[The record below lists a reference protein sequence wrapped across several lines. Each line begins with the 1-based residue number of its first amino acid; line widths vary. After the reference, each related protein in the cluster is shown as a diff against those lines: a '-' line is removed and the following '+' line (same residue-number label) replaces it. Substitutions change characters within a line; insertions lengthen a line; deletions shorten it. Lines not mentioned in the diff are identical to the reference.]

1 MGEATVNSANNMSK
15 SISDLSVAMKIL
27 IGMQQKAQKATD
39 DAAKAL
45 EMKSKGLNEYG
56 KAVNKAGEELA
67 NWNKRTHILSATIKE
82 LNKSGNRMELFSS
95 LGTYRKEGGNILE
108 YLAEFMSGAR
118 EELTVFGFEAAK
130 ARKVMYGFLP
140 PGMFRMMNK
149 MSSAFQFFGGII
161 RKMGDSAE
169 ESDNIFMK
177 MGKGISKVFK
187 PTFSK
192 DTEALAGMMG
202 NEGTLK
208 NFKLKMKLHKAE
220 KKEKMK
226 AWNDARKLRKGKRS
240 ALKADNKRQLKELKE
255 ALKNEIEER
264 ITAANAVQEYKN
276 LAKSEVGSFNAFGG
290 SLTDWQDA
298 IDAKMDEYRGLDG
311 VDLSEREGKLQ
322 GSKDKIS
329 NMQGQKESLLK
340 KAEKIKAAS
349 PFRMKA
355 NKLMKFAKTIAPKI
369 GLFLKSAIFGMA
381 YFLMLF
387 IATIIVLK
395 AIWPSIKK
403 GFGMAKKVVTSGILL
418 LKEGF
423 TQVWEG
429 LSGIFDFIFGD
440 ASLGDLLDSMWV
452 LLKGLFKI
460 AWGIIVIIVGG
471 LIAIVVG
478 IMADLLSKAL
488 TWVKNLKMDMA
499 SFKKIIKLV
508 VVTIAI
514 IAMFIFG
521 WAPILI
527 AAAAI
532 MIWKFGGWIVK
543 KFKKLIPGNAEGG
556 VVSGLSIVGEK
567 GPELVSFGSTARV
580 HSNADSKKMIGGGGT
595 VNNFNITIN
604 AKDTSDT
611 EMRRIADK
619 IGNMV
624 SNKINRRTSSGTMS

>member
-1 MGEATVNSANNMSK
+1 MADDISILTTNVNA
-15 SISDLSVAMKIL
+15 LSVQMKEL
-27 IGMQQKAQKATD
+27 IGMQIKAQKATE

-45 EMKSKGLNEYG
+45 ELKKKGVNEYG

-169 ESDNIFMK
+169 DSDNIVMK
-177 MGKGISKVFK
+177 MGKNMSKIFK
-187 PTFSK
+187 SK
-192 DTEALAGMMG
+192 PMFDFTKDDAKSAAKRDKILAKRRAK
-202 NEGTLK
+202 ESRK
-208 NFKLKMKLHKAE
+208 NRIKA
-220 KKEKMK
+220 
-226 AWNDARKLRKGKRS
+226 
-240 ALKADNKRQLKELKE
+240 NKDSLKEIKE
-255 ALKNEIEER
+255 ALNKEIKER
-264 ITAANAVQEYKN
+264 IDAANAVQEYTN
-276 LAKSEVGSFNAFGG
+276 LAKKEVGSFNAFGG

-298 IDAKMDEYRGLDG
+298 IDAKMDEYRNLDPE
-311 VDLSEREGKLQ
+311 VVKREGRLQ
-322 GSKDKIS
+322 ASKDKIS
-329 NMQGQKESLLK
+329 GLEGDNTTALK

-355 NKLMKFAKTIAPKI
+355 NKLMKFVKTIAPKI

-403 GFGMAKKVVTSGILL
+403 GLEAAKKVIVTGILL

-423 TQVWEG
+423 TEVWEG

-440 ASLGDLLDSMWV
+440 ASLKDLLDSVWV

-460 AWGIIVIIVGG
+460 AWGIIVIVVGG
-471 LIAIVVG
+471 LAAIVVG

-499 SFKKIIKLV
+499 SLKKIIKLV

-514 IAMFIFG
+514 IGMFIFG
-521 WAPILI
+521 FAPILI

-543 KFKKLIPGNAEGG
+543 RFKKLIPGNAEGG
-556 VVSGLSIVGEK
+556 IVSGLSIVGEK